1 MGWSLTGAARVDYMA
16 RCSRR
21 VTTVQLSWQH
31 RGGISGSKRLPA
43 VKAVLTG

>member
-21 VTTVQLSWQH
+21 GLIVPLSWQH
-31 RGGISGSKRLPA
+31 QVGICSSRRLPA